1 MKSNTKYKYEIEI
14 SIPFMVSLVFMCRH
28 ERTNLF
34 YMQIID
40 NKKTPMSNDAP
51 QYRCYTND
59 IIWDMCF
66 F

>member
-28 ERTNLF
+28 ENTNLF

-40 NKKTPMSNDAP
+40 KNKTPSSNDAP
-51 QYRCYTND
+51 QYR
-59 IIWDMCF
+59 
-66 F
+66 